1 MPHYIVG
8 VYRYLEYSWVRK
20 FYSVLQDI
28 VCTALYCSTWY
39 YEQVPLLEYR
49 FGHFSQLGSGI
60 SQIGSRVLNLVHL
73 NLVETGPTGT
83 AVAILKF

>member
-1 MPHYIVG
+1 M
-8 VYRYLEYSWVRK
+8 RYQFQMSIK
-20 FYSVLQDI
+20 FSIFFPNLTRFIFLQI
-28 VCTALYCSTWY
+28 
-39 YEQVPLLEYR
+39 EQVPLLEYR
-49 FGHFSQLGSGI
+49 FGGTTVQHVHFSQLGSGI